1 MDTKFIS
8 KLNTVTNQPEVHF
21 QAELLR
27 ISDTLLEQTN
37 ASGNKTEYFLADA
50 KYIKNGK
57 PVQFTTKIYKNSLID
72 KTTGE
77 ARMAVGNLY
86 NVIGTEY
93 NGVMWFSMSS
103 ISTNPTISATEF
115 DFNNL
120 TANLNK
126 TVKSSVE

>member
-1 MDTKFIS
+1 METKFIS
-8 KLNTVTNQPEVHF
+8 KFNTVTNQKEVHF
-21 QAELLR
+21 QAELVR

-37 ASGNKTEYFLADA
+37 AGGTKTEYFLADA

-57 PVQFTTKIYKNSLID
+57 PVQFTTKIYKNTLID
-72 KTTGE
+72 RKTGDT
-77 ARMAVGNLY
+77 RMSVGNLY

-103 ISTNPTISATEF
+103 ISTNPTISAAEF

-120 TANLNK
+120 TASLN
-126 TVKSSVE
+126 TTAKSSVK